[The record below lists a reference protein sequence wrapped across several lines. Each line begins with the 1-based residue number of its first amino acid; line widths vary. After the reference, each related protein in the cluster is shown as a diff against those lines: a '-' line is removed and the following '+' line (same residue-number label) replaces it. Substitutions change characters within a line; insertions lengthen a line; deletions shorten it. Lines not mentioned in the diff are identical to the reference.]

1 MAAISVQGLTKRFGD
16 VLAVDQL
23 NFEIDQGTVAGF
35 LGPNGAGKTTTLRML
50 LGLVAPTSGTA
61 TVPWSISKLS
71 WSTASTSPKR
81 LVSPCTLIAAMA
93 CLLP

>member
-1 MAAISVQGLTKRFGD
+1 MAAISVQGLTTRFGD

-50 LGLVAPTSGTA
+50 LGLVAPTAATA
-61 TVPWSISKLS
+61 RTRRWSPG
-71 WSTASTSPKR
+71 STRAGPTRRSS
-81 LVSPCTLIAAMA
+81 
-93 CLLP
+93 